1 MHANDPQRFIVRM
14 EVYAAVGVLDLDK
27 DGESDPSSDLKTV
40 LAQLASA
47 DPDEMED
54 QTYRQLR
61 FDLCDACRRGLLT
74 HPLGA
79 CSD

>member
-14 EVYAAVGVLDLDK
+14 EIYAAAGLLDLDA
-27 DGESDPSSDLKTV
+27 ESHASAENDLKTV
-40 LAQLASA
+40 IAQLAKA

-61 FDLCDACRRGLLT
+61 FDLCDPCRRKLMAT
-74 HPLGA
+74 PLGPA
-79 CSD
+79 AD

>member
-14 EVYAAVGVLDLDK
+14 EIYAAAGVVDLDK
-27 DGESDPSSDLKTV
+27 EGARNPSADLQSV
-40 LAQLASA
+40 LSQLAKA
-47 DPDEMED
+47 DPDEVED

-61 FDLCDACRRGLLT
+61 FDLCDACRRVLMSS
-74 HPLGA
+74 PLGV